1 MSTEAIF
8 EWAVDFELQ
17 IRNNQFSSS
26 WNIIYPQFDSNFLA
40 KPKLVRAKRKIQSYC
55 RPPEELGGGRG
66 GFSFIISLLFFGRL
80 SSGLLSGGWR
90 GWWVATRWD
99 VWQEASSGLLR
110 KTQNRRK
117 KKESESWR
125 RGETDEKGGRTLLL
139 GKKFLLERI
148 HAGLAFLR
156 LKFLHYYRFAIFFL
170 LISEY
175 LL

>member
-1 MSTEAIF
+1 MLF
-8 EWAVDFELQ
+8 
-17 IRNNQFSSS
+17 
-26 WNIIYPQFDSNFLA
+26 NI
-40 KPKLVRAKRKIQSYC
+40 
-55 RPPEELGGGRG
+55 
-66 GFSFIISLLFFGRL
+66 FIIFLLFFGQL

-110 KTQNRRK
+110 KTQKQK

-125 RGETDEKGGRTLLL
+125 RGETDEKGERTLLL

-156 LKFLHYYRFAIFFL
+156 LKFLHYYRFAIFFC
-170 LISEY
+170 
-175 LL
+175 

>member
-1 MSTEAIF
+1 MHF
-8 EWAVDFELQ
+8 VDP
-17 IRNNQFSSS
+17 RG
-26 WNIIYPQFDSNFLA
+26 A
-40 KPKLVRAKRKIQSYC
+40 
-55 RPPEELGGGRG
+55 GG
-66 GFSFIISLLFFGRL
+66 LFFYYFFAVFRTAL
-80 SSGLLSGGWR
+80 KWAALRRPLSGGWR

-175 LL
+175 LLWSSKMLNSLFMVTCRVSVLLLSVPYDGCATYSCVRIPH